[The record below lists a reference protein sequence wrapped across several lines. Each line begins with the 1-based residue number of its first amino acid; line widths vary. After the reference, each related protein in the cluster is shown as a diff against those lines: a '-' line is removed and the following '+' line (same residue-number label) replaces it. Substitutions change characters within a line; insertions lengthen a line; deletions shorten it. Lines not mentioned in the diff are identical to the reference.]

1 MGDDGL
7 SINGPKT
14 LGQSLLLLLVAVGLA
29 GYGAVDY
36 VQSTNA
42 VRDSVETEATI
53 TEVGV
58 ETESSTAGTGSDIE
72 YEPVVEFTY
81 IYEGE
86 TYTGDELF
94 PGSVP
99 TRYDSESAAR
109 NVIAEYE
116 PGTTTTAY
124 VDPDDPETAFL
135 ENRTSNRQL
144 LFIGVGLILA
154 LFGGFSAV
162 KNYRRER
169 T

>member
-109 NVIAEYE
+109 NAIAEYE
-116 PGTTTTAY
+116 PETKTTAY